1 MAYQLTHEQNQFLK
15 AYRLCMGSA
24 PNYEIEY
31 FFEYKEKIQQL
42 TNSRDEELIRDGAVY
57 WTHIED
63 AWLLW
68 CEAVEYARKPPIKT
82 YKVKATY
89 SCVSECYV
97 EAESVEQAYAVA
109 KESGD
114 FDGTIDHDDWQIEN
128 VEEVIK

>member
-1 MAYQLTHEQNQFLK
+1 MAYQLTHEQNEFRK

-24 PNYEIEY
+24 PDEDINY
-31 FFEYKEKIQQL
+31 FFEHKDIIETLNDYRQEHL
-42 TNSRDEELIRDGAVY
+42 MREGAEY

-97 EAESVEQAYAVA
+97 EAESIEQAYAIA

-128 VEEVIK
+128 VEEVTK